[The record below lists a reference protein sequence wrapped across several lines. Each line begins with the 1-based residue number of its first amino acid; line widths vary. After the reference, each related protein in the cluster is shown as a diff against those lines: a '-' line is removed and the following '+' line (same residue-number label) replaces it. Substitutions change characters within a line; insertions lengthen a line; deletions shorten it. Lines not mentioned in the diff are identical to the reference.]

1 MSSASYIKSEIA
13 RLDACIENYTA
24 ALERHGPRGIC
35 HQTFEPMYTVQ
46 NSFNAAVKKKADL
59 VLALQGLEADV

>member
-13 RLDACIENYTA
+13 RLDACIKNYAA

-35 HQTFEPMYTVQ
+35 HHTFEPMYAVQ